1 MDPASAPVTKTALI
15 ARSEFLRRVRSKW
28 FIATTLLAPLLSLS
42 LILVPL
48 LAFSG
53 DDGTERV
60 AIRDETGQLLGPIAE
75 AVAPGIDVERA
86 MEPLDSLRARVL
98 SGQLDGAL
106 LLPSSLVADST
117 SMGADGPPAGA
128 VYYSRGSG
136 IDGNFELRNAVRA
149 AVRRARAEQAGADSA
164 IIGQFE
170 SSVGF
175 DRVTVSTDGD
185 AGDNALGKFLLANML
200 SLLVYIA
207 ILIYGA
213 MVMRGVIEE
222 KANRIVEVV
231 ASSVR
236 PFELMMGKVLGIGAV
251 GLTQLVGWSVLMF
264 LFSALASPIMLAL
277 APDAPAPSA
286 TPADVPFD
294 LAATTSILSPSLLI
308 AFVLFFVGGYLL
320 FAGLFAAVG
329 SAVDQEADAQTLQA
343 PIMIPIILPILFL
356 TAVADNPDGPLALFL
371 SLFPISSP
379 VIMIVRLAVS
389 DVPFWQVALSLAL
402 LAAAFVGVI
411 ALAARIYRVG
421 ILMYGKKATFRDL
434 WRWMRTA

>member
-1 MDPASAPVTKTALI
+1 MNKTALI

-28 FIATTLLAPLLSLS
+28 FIATTLLAPLFSLG
-42 LILVPL
+42 LILIPL

-60 AIRDETGQLLGPIAE
+60 AIRDETGRLLAPIAE

-86 MEPLDSLRARVL
+86 TDPLDTLRARVL
-98 SGQLDGAL
+98 NGQLDGAL
-106 LLPSSLVADST
+106 LLPASILRDST
-117 SMGADGPPAGA
+117 TVRIDGPPAGA

-136 IDGNFELRNAVRA
+136 IDGNFELRNAVRS
-149 AVRRARAEQAGADSA
+149 AVRRARAEQAGADSLTIA
-164 IIGQFE
+164 QFE

-185 AGDNALGKFLLANML
+185 AGDNALGRFLLANML

-222 KANRIVEVV
+222 KANRIVEVI

-251 GLTQLVGWSVLMF
+251 GLTQLIGWSLLMF

-277 APDAPAPSA
+277 APDAPAAGA
-286 TPADVPFD
+286 TPTDVPFD
-294 LAATTSILSPSLLI
+294 LAATTSILSPGLLV

-320 FAGLFAAVG
+320 FSGLFAAVG
-329 SAVDQEADAQTLQA
+329 SAVDQEADAQSLQA
-343 PIMIPIILPILFL
+343 PIMIPLVLPVLFL

-379 VIMIVRLAVS
+379 VIMIVRMAVS
-389 DVPFWQVALSLAL
+389 DVPWWQVVLALSLLVAS
-402 LAAAFVGVI
+402 FVGVI

-421 ILMYGKKATFRDL
+421 ILMYGKKATFTDL

>member
-1 MDPASAPVTKTALI
+1 MNKTALI

-28 FIATTLLAPLLSLS
+28 FIATTLLAPLFSLA
-42 LILVPL
+42 LIFVPI

-53 DDGTERV
+53 DDSTERI
-60 AIRDETGQLLGPIAE
+60 AIRDETGHLLLPIAE
-75 AVAPGIDVERA
+75 AVAPSIDVERA
-86 MEPLDSLRARVL
+86 TEPLDTLRAQVL
-98 SGQLDGAL
+98 TGQLDGAL
-106 LLPSSLVADST
+106 VLPASILGDST
-117 SMGADGPPAGA
+117 AMGTDGPPAGA
-128 VYYSRGSG
+128 IYYTKGSG
-136 IDGNFELRNAVRA
+136 LDGDFDLRNAVRS
-149 AVRRARAEQAGADSA
+149 AVRRARAELAGADSVTIA
-164 IIGQFE
+164 QFE

-185 AGDNALGKFLLANML
+185 GGDNALGRFLLANML

-222 KANRIVEVV
+222 KANRIVEVI

-251 GLTQLVGWSVLMF
+251 GLTQLIGWSLLMF
-264 LFSALASPIMLAL
+264 LFSALASPLMLAL
-277 APDAPAPSA
+277 TPDAASASSAPG
-286 TPADVPFD
+286 ADMPFD
-294 LAATTSILSPSLLI
+294 IAATASILSPGLLI

-320 FAGLFAAVG
+320 FSGLFAAVG
-329 SAVDQEADAQTLQA
+329 SAVDQEADAQSLQA
-343 PIMIPIILPILFL
+343 PIMVPLVLPVLFL

-371 SLFPISSP
+371 SIFPISSP
-379 VIMIVRLAVS
+379 VIMIVRMAVS
-389 DVPFWQVALSLAL
+389 DVPWWQVALALAL
-402 LAAAFVGVI
+402 LVIAFIGVI